1 MRFMI
6 LTTDYTEF
14 LDWLYA
20 ENPGLNRRRYEE
32 QMLARLES
40 LFPGPHVY
48 STYLRELGHESYDFY
63 TNNRYMQKAWLRETG
78 FKVKADYRWEF
89 RLRRGIVPWFSRMR
103 DEDWFYD
110 SLATQIRYHKP
121 DVLLNHDMYLI
132 RCNFLKEMKPYVRL
146 LMGQHAGPPLPT
158 DLGCYDLFI
167 SSFQPYVDQV
177 RHMGVPAELHRLGFD
192 PAWLSC
198 MDGEERPFDT
208 TFIGSFHPSHRSRV
222 ALLEVL
228 CSRFPQVKV
237 WTPRVDQLAPGS
249 SIRSC
254 YQGVAWGREMYKI
267 LSRSKITLNHH
278 GDVLP
283 YANNI
288 RLYEATAMGAMLI
301 TDWKENLPEMFEP
314 GKEVVAYRSPEECA
328 ELIQYY
334 QGHDAERKAIA
345 HAGQQRTLQEH
356 TYARRMRELTEIVS
370 RYYPRN

>member
-1 MRFMI
+1 
-6 LTTDYTEF
+6 
-14 LDWLYA
+14 
-20 ENPGLNRRRYEE
+20 
-32 QMLARLES
+32 
-40 LFPGPHVY
+40 
-48 STYLRELGHESYDFY
+48 
-63 TNNRYMQKAWLRETG
+63 
-78 FKVKADYRWEF
+78 
-89 RLRRGIVPWFSRMR
+89 VPWFSRIR
-103 DEDWFYD
+103 DKAWLYE

-132 RCNFLKEMKPYVRL
+132 RCDFLKEMKPYVGL

-167 SSFQPYVDQV
+167 SSFQPYVDRA
-177 RHMGVPAELHRLGFD
+177 RHMGIPAELNRLGCD

-208 TFIGSFHPSHRSRV
+208 TFIGSFHPMHASRV

-237 WTPRVDQLAPGS
+237 WTPRVDQLALGS
-249 SIRSC
+249 SIRNC
-254 YQGVAWGREMYKI
+254 YQGVAWGREMYQI

-301 TDWKENLPEMFEP
+301 TDWKENLPELFEP
-314 GKEVVAYRSPEECA
+314 GKEVIAYRSPEECA
-328 ELIQYY
+328 ELIHYY
-334 QGHDAERKAIA
+334 LGHDAERKAIA
-345 HAGQQRTLQEH
+345 HAGQQRTLKEH
-356 TYARRMRELTEIVS
+356 TYARRMRELTEIVN
-370 RYYPRN
+370 RNYPRN